1 VKCTCQGYLS
11 ENMKLQWVCEVCGR
25 KELTENHGALNM
37 ESGTALSQWKSFLTE
52 QGIPYEEIDLEKEI
66 VISWHPNKQSEL
78 VCFMMF
84 NPDGSLYKPDIK
96 EGEKE

>member
-1 VKCTCQGYLS
+1 MKCTCQGYLS

-37 ESGTALSQWKSFLTE
+37 ESGTALSQWKSFLNG
-52 QGIPYEEIDLEKEI
+52 QGIEYIEHPIGDGYIDLHCQR
-66 VISWHPNKQSEL
+66 SAYTF
-78 VCFMMF
+78 CFRF